1 LLLSQIKDE
10 SRSTVSMVQTLTLL
24 DLPVDIFYQILYYF
38 KDVGQDKNGS
48 FGQDHVWRKEENI
61 VRQQSIRNLRLVC
74 RRLCELASPLLF
86 PILKVSI
93 NSKSLS
99 IAEAISQSP
108 WIRQGVRSVH
118 VFLDYYPA
126 QLAEDIAAFADFRR
140 NQLRELS
147 RQCDYYAETWALGG
161 YDPDD
166 ETICPLPKRVYD
178 SAMVNYWSISAAWRE
193 YVDPECKDEINKK
206 QKEYQEIL
214 QQGFDEFGL
223 RHLDQQQLIMS
234 GDFVRRLA
242 ACIARMPNAHSL
254 AFYDDRNR
262 MRLDDNPT
270 TILNDKERLR
280 GLMIMPVAWGLFENW
295 GYKGA
300 EILPAKIFSDLP
312 IGIHKAGGILQQL
325 VIGCFPLFGDYSV
338 LTPHLEGAGW
348 ADLGTAFEH
357 LTVFEIGKGSMNHLP
372 IRHDYLDAEVQRR
385 ITNYLGAALS
395 STNLEVVEINLY
407 VLGIHEGT
415 KNGRKGNSRI
425 GPSLSDVRW
434 PRIRRLRLLRVES
447 NQEDLESFCHGLGD
461 SLEDVYLSGVTLQNG
476 SWATILDILREK
488 VAKRCSEGRCRL
500 IFNDLDGGGLVAKD
514 PQINESIWDDLLGK
528 NLGDF
533 DFEEPQNIVEAQK
546 YVCDDGVSENPLRMK
561 ITRQ

>member
-1 LLLSQIKDE
+1 
-10 SRSTVSMVQTLTLL
+10 MVQPLTLL
-24 DLPVDIFYQILYYF
+24 DLPVDIYYQILYYF
-38 KDVGQDKNGS
+38 KDVEAS
-48 FGQDHVWRKEENI
+48 FDLDHVWRKEENI
-61 VRQQSIRNLRLVC
+61 ARQQSIRNLRLVC
-74 RRLCELASPLLF
+74 RCLCELASPLLF

-93 NSKSLS
+93 DSKSLS

-108 WIRQGVRSVH
+108 WIRQSVGSVH
-118 VFLDYYPA
+118 LFLDYYPA
-126 QLAEDIAAFADFRR
+126 QLAQDIAVFVDFRR
-140 NQLRELS
+140 NELRELS
-147 RQCDYYAETWALGG
+147 RQCDYYAETWFLGG
-161 YDPDD
+161 YDSDD
-166 ETICPLPKRVYD
+166 ETVCALPKRVYD
-178 SAMVNYWSISAAWRE
+178 SAMGNCQSILAAWSD
-193 YVDPECKDEINKK
+193 YVDPECKHGIDEKE
-206 QKEYQEIL
+206 KEYQEIL
-214 QQGFDEFGL
+214 QQGFDEIGQ

-262 MRLDDNPT
+262 MRRLDDNPT

-280 GLMIMPVAWGLFENW
+280 DLMVMPVTWELFEKW
-295 GYKGA
+295 GDKGA
-300 EILPAKIFSDLP
+300 EILPAKMFSDLP

-325 VIGCFPLFGDYSV
+325 EIGCFPLFGDYSV

-357 LTVFEIGKGSMNHLP
+357 LTVFEIGTGSMSNLP
-372 IRHDYLDAEVQRR
+372 IRRDYLDAEVQRR

-395 STNLEVVEINLY
+395 STNLEVADLNLR
-407 VLGIHEGT
+407 VLGINDGT
-415 KNGRKGNSRI
+415 KKSRKGHSRI

-434 PRIRRLRLLRVES
+434 PRIRRIRLLHVEL

-461 SLEDVYLSGVTLQNG
+461 CLEDVYLSGVTLQNG

-500 IFNDLDGGGLVAKD
+500 KFSDLNGGELVAKD
-514 PQINESIWDDLLGK
+514 PRINESIWDDLLIGK
-528 NLGDF
+528 NTVDF
-533 DFEEPQNIVEAQK
+533 DFKEPQNIVEAQK
-546 YVCDDGVSENPLRMK
+546 YVCGDGVSENPLRMK